1 MDSKKLAFIISRI
14 LGPLPLLC
22 VLWLVTAVKSGIGFW
37 KALWVY
43 PIILGISLGIPV
55 IITSYLIASKRVSG
69 IEWKNLNERKKY
81 IPPLAAFAIISLNLL
96 TFFLTNQT
104 IFHLGILLSAIIA
117 TMIFFWAFL
126 NRKVSGHMTIAVI
139 TFAGI
144 NLFFQL
150 KFLWLFVLLIP
161 IYWARIVLDIHTKRQ
176 LIAGII
182 IPIVY
187 IVIALILFGWPRVP

>member
-1 MDSKKLAFIISRI
+1 MDSKKLAFLISRI

-22 VLWLVTAVKSGIGFW
+22 LLWLVTAIKSGIGFW
-37 KALWVY
+37 KAILVY
-43 PIILGISLGIPV
+43 PLILGVSLAIPI

-69 IEWKNLNERKKY
+69 IEWKNLSERKKY
-81 IPPLAAFAIISLNLL
+81 IPPLATFAIISLNLL
-96 TFFLTNQT
+96 TFFLTNRT

-117 TMIFFWAFL
+117 TMVFFWTFL

-150 KFLWLFVLLIP
+150 KFLWLFFLLIP
-161 IYWARIVLDIHTKRQ
+161 IYWARITLNIHTKRQ
-176 LIAGII
+176 LVAGII
-182 IPIVY
+182 IPVIY
-187 IVIALILFGWPRVP
+187 IIIALLLFVPV